1 MCLLRLF
8 NSIYCLSI
16 LLYKRRSTGRARGY
30 ATSFPSTP
38 QIYGIFP
45 GILEYKLGELISRVL
60 SRGRSVRPRPSE
72 AWSLAIHLKQQV
84 TDFNQGW
91 QKKLLVKTDSR
102 RYQELG
108 GATQS
113 VWEPVSTRS
122 ALNVYYLPHSCL
134 WWQER
139 NLATVHARFIGRLCL
154 FDTQSTEKN
163 EPF

>member
-1 MCLLRLF
+1 MFITIVHLYNYIAFLYYCIRGGLLFRRAVMRLVF
-8 NSIYCLSI
+8 HQRRRYTGSSQVFSSGSTNPTSITWGMAL
-16 LLYKRRSTGRARGY
+16 
-30 ATSFPSTP
+30 F
-38 QIYGIFP
+38 
-45 GILEYKLGELISRVL
+45 
-60 SRGRSVRPRPSE
+60 
-72 AWSLAIHLKQQV
+72 AIHLRQQV
-84 TDFNQGW
+84 TDFNHGW

-113 VWEPVSTRS
+113 VWEPVSTRF

-154 FDTQSTEKN
+154 FDTQSTEKS